1 MDAVNNLASGIEAR
15 LADMTLKWLFLSS
28 LPLLALSLLRVV
40 ESGWQPVM
48 LAHLCLVGLL
58 GGGVAL
64 RGHLPVSARA
74 ATLIVFFFALAVST
88 TLHNEAFIWGGP
100 YSFMGLL
107 LTAIFF
113 NRRITALLT
122 LASFGLGATHE
133 VWMQGAIGMH
143 SLLNLVALSA
153 LSVLAA
159 VMIGGFKD
167 ALASL
172 VVTLHDKN
180 ESLLKTRQE
189 ALAASQTKSRFL
201 ANMSHE
207 LRTPMSGIL
216 GLADLLRD
224 RPLDAQ
230 GREYVDM
237 ICGCGDAL
245 LALLN
250 DILDIS
256 KIEASKLAIEE
267 IPLLPSKVVQDVAA
281 MMRVQAEK
289 KGLAVEL
296 DLRGDLPS
304 VFGDPIRLRQVLL
317 NLVSNAIKFTDEG
330 AVSILVEEIARDGD
344 DVELLFV
351 VRDDGIGIKDDKLP
365 LLFRSFQQ
373 VDASTARKY
382 GGTGLGL
389 AISKHL
395 VGLMGGEVGVRSE
408 HGVGSEFWFTL
419 PLRISAT
426 TPQADVPATTLS
438 RLDPRGRRLL
448 LAEDNQVNRLI
459 ITTLLDQLGFT
470 DVEVVC
476 NGEEA
481 LDRLSERDYDLVL
494 MDVQMPVLDGH
505 EAVRRLR
512 AQGASARNVDVPVI
526 ALTANA
532 MQGDEESCLAAG
544 MSDYLRKPIVLERLA
559 EKIAAWLARRAP
571 RAAEGI
577 ASSLSAAA
585 E

>member
-1 MDAVNNLASGIEAR
+1 MDAEHNLASGIEAR
-15 LADMTLKWLFLSS
+15 LADMTLKWLFVSS
-28 LPLLALSLLRVV
+28 LPLLALSLLRMV
-40 ESGWQPVM
+40 EIGWQPVM

-58 GGGVAL
+58 GGGLGL

-74 ATLIVFFFALAVST
+74 ATLIVFFFALGVST
-88 TLHNEAFIWGGP
+88 TLHNQAFVWGGP
-100 YSFMGLL
+100 YFCMGLL

-113 NRRITALLT
+113 NRRITAVLT
-122 LASFGLGATHE
+122 FASFGFGAAHE
-133 VWMQGAIGMH
+133 VWMQRAIGMH
-143 SLLNLVALSA
+143 SLLNLVAVSA

-159 VMIGGFKD
+159 VMIGGLKD

-172 VVTLHDKN
+172 VVTLHEKN
-180 ESLLKTRQE
+180 ESLLKTREE

-216 GLADLLRD
+216 GIAELLRD

-237 ICGCGDAL
+237 ICSCGDAL

-256 KIEASKLAIEE
+256 KIEANKMAIEE
-267 IPLLPSKVVQDVAA
+267 VPLLPAKVVQDVAA

-304 VFGDPIRLRQVLL
+304 VCGDPIRLRQVLL
-317 NLVSNAIKFTDEG
+317 NLVSNAIKFTDKG
-330 AVSILVEEIARDGD
+330 AVCILVEEVARDGD

-351 VRDDGIGIKDDKLP
+351 IRDNGIGIKDDELS
-365 LLFRSFQQ
+365 LLFHSFQQ

-395 VGLMGGEVGVRSE
+395 VGLMGGEIGVRSE

-426 TPQADVPATTLS
+426 PPQEEVAATTLPT
-438 RLDPRGRRLL
+438 LDPMGRRLL
-448 LAEDNQVNRLI
+448 LAEDNEVNRLI
-459 ITTLLDQLGFT
+459 ISTLLDQLGFT
-470 DVEVVC
+470 DVEAVC

-481 LDRLSERDYDLVL
+481 LERLSDRDFGLVL
-494 MDVQMPVLDGH
+494 MDVQMPELDGH

-512 AQGASARNVDVPVI
+512 AQSASARNVDVPVI

-544 MSDYLRKPIVLERLA
+544 MNDYLRKPIVLESLA
-559 EKIAAWLARRAP
+559 EKIALWLPGEAPVGLRGSRRA
-571 RAAEGI
+571 
-577 ASSLSAAA
+577 
-585 E
+585 